1 MFILFLAKHASRTS
15 IDTSSPISRDLLTL
29 QALRRYHERDAHLI
43 IDANLPVHS
52 HWQFIQKLGFCNLFE
67 RGLRKFYP
75 RSQPKLCP
83 IWGTRPIS
91 LQSFDT
97 IGSHPRGLLCHA
109 ADPTISEGAPRML
122 SRRAACRD
130 PFYSEYIDI
139 SQFCCFP
146 YISCNRSSRLASE
159 RMPSPLL
166 SRRARD
172 CTRAPCLF
180 QL

>member
-1 MFILFLAKHASRTS
+1 
-15 IDTSSPISRDLLTL
+15 
-29 QALRRYHERDAHLI
+29 
-43 IDANLPVHS
+43 
-52 HWQFIQKLGFCNLFE
+52 
-67 RGLRKFYP
+67 
-75 RSQPKLCP
+75 
-83 IWGTRPIS
+83 
-91 LQSFDT
+91 
-97 IGSHPRGLLCHA
+97 
-109 ADPTISEGAPRML
+109 ML
-122 SRRAACRD
+122 SRRAACRGQLIDCGDNCGLSEKIPFKSD